1 MSNTTADKKVT
12 KRSKG
17 SSNHTVK
24 DFKFE
29 VYVYRVLKQVHPDTG
44 ISGAALSIMV
54 NLVKVDIAKVVKVIN
69 QLLVR
74 SGAKTVTSRDVQSA
88 VRLCLPGELAKHAV
102 SEGTKAVTKYNA
114 ELTDGP
120 VKVTGKKAKPEQ
132 RSHKAGITFNV
143 TRVEKLMSL
152 EASAKR
158 KSASSGVYLAAVI
171 EYLTAEILDLAGNA
185 ARDFKKVRIT
195 PRHIKLAIANDEELS
210 KLYSDTVIGG
220 GVVPRIHKS
229 LLPTEKEEPKVK
241 KPRVKEVAKGP
252 AKKKAVAKKA
262 SPKKKPVAKPK
273 EKSSS
278 SAEKVPVASPKKKLT
293 KGSGR
298 GNSTRGGIG
307 KQVKGKK

>member
-1 MSNTTADKKVT
+1 MSNTTIDKKEK

-17 SSNHTVK
+17 SSSQTIK

-54 NLVKVDIAKVVKVIN
+54 NLVKVDITKIVKVIN

-74 SGAKTVTSRDVQSA
+74 SGAKTVTDRDVQSA
-88 VRLCLPGELAKHAV
+88 VKLCLPGELAKHAV
-102 SEGTKAVTKYNA
+102 SEGLKAIRKYNEA
-114 ELTDGP
+114 NTDSP
-120 VKVTGKKAKPEQ
+120 VKVAGKKAKPQQ
-132 RSHKAGITFNV
+132 RSRKAGITFNV

-158 KSASSGVYLAAVI
+158 KSAGSGVYLAAVV
-171 EYLTAEILDLAGNA
+171 EYLVAEILELAGNA
-185 ARDFKKVRIT
+185 AREFKKHRIT
-195 PRHIKLAIANDEELS
+195 PRHIKLAISNDEELS

-220 GVVPRIHKS
+220 GVIPRIHMS
-229 LLPTEKEEPKVK
+229 LLPAEKEEQKAK
-241 KPRVKEVAKGP
+241 KPRVKEVTKGP
-252 AKKKAVAKKA
+252 AKKKAAKKT
-262 SPKKKPVAKPK
+262 SPKKKPAAKPK

-278 SAEKVPVASPKKKLT
+278 PAEKGSLASPKKKLT

-298 GNSTRGGIG
+298 MQPGKGLAQGNKS
-307 KQVKGKK
+307 KSKK

>member
-1 MSNTTADKKVT
+1 MSDTTTDKKVT

-54 NLVKVDIAKVVKVIN
+54 NLVKVDIAKIVKVIN

-120 VKVTGKKAKPEQ
+120 VKVAGKKAKPEQ

-158 KSASSGVYLAAVI
+158 KSAGSGVYLAAVV
-171 EYLTAEILDLAGNA
+171 EYLVAEILELAGNA
-185 ARDFKKVRIT
+185 AREFKKHRIT

-220 GVVPRIHKS
+220 GVVPRIHQS
-229 LLPTEKEEPKVK
+229 LLPPEKEEKVK
-241 KPRVKEVAKGP
+241 KPRVKEVTKGP
-252 AKKKAVAKKA
+252 AKKKAAAKKA
-262 SPKKKPVAKPK
+262 SPKKKPAAKPK
-273 EKSSS
+273 EKNSSPV
-278 SAEKVPVASPKKKLT
+278 EKASVASPKKKLT

-307 KQVKGKK
+307 KQVKSKK

>member
-1 MSNTTADKKVT
+1 MSNTTTDKKVT

-29 VYVYRVLKQVHPDTG
+29 VYVYRVLKQVHPNTG

-74 SGAKTVTSRDVQSA
+74 SGAKTVTDRDVQSA
-88 VRLCLPGELAKHAV
+88 VRLVLPGELAKHAV
-102 SEGTKAVTKYNA
+102 SEGTKAIRKYNEA
-114 ELTDGP
+114 NTETP
-120 VKVTGKKAKPEQ
+120 IKVAGKKAKPQQ
-132 RSHKAGITFNV
+132 RSRKAGITFNV

-158 KSASSGVYLAAVI
+158 KSAGSGVYLAAVV
-171 EYLTAEILDLAGNA
+171 EYLVAEILDLAGNA
-185 ARDFKKVRIT
+185 AREFKKHRIT

-229 LLPTEKEEPKVK
+229 LLPPEKEEPKVK
-241 KPRVKEVAKGP
+241 KPRAKEVTKGP
-252 AKKKAVAKKA
+252 AKKKAVAKKI

-278 SAEKVPVASPKKKLT
+278 PVENPTVASPKKKLT

-307 KQVKGKK
+307 KQGRRS